1 MAQSAVTSGRTNIR
15 HACQTFAVS
24 QTCFRYQAKASEQNA
39 RIADW
44 LVRLTS
50 AHRDWGFGLCYLYLR
65 NVKGFGWNHKRVY
78 RIYRELELNLRIKPK
93 KRLVRE
99 RPEPLAV
106 PEAINQVWS
115 MDFMHDQ
122 LADGRSFRLFNV
134 LDDFNREGLGIEV
147 DLSLPSARVIRSLEQ
162 IIEWRGKPA
171 VIRCDNGPEYISGAL
186 LSWAQRLGI
195 RVEHIQPGKPQQNA
209 YVERYNRTIRY
220 AWLARTLFDTID
232 QVQDK
237 ATRWLWTYNHERP
250 NMALGGIT
258 PSGKREAGSGKREAG
273 SGKRSGGL
281 GLGRP
286 SLLLCDLLSEH
297 RKDVRARPFASGSL
311 REVLMPLRFPIP
323 HSRQRPTPTVKP
335 LKFSKGAVDI
345 CPMTHDLL
353 NRIDQRTRLAG
364 HNRLALLLF
373 RLGGRQL
380 FGVNVFKVQEVLRRP
395 ELFQVPG
402 LPTEFAGVADVR
414 GRSVPVLDLG
424 LAIGHPERDSHSEN
438 GPGYLVVAEFNRS
451 VQGFLVSGVE
461 RIVNIAVEDIHP
473 PPELGAEAT
482 YLTAVTRFQ
491 GELIQVIDVESVLAD
506 IAKVSKD
513 VQLDP
518 SLQLVAYDRQFQV
531 LVVDDSRVARQQ
543 IRSVLDQL
551 GVSATL
557 LSDGRQALDHL
568 LQVAASGENPA
579 DRYAMVI
586 SDIEMPAMD
595 GYTLT
600 TEIRRTPGL
609 QGLYVLLHTS
619 LSGVFNNAMVEQ
631 VGANAFVAK
640 YSANE
645 LADYVLAR
653 LKVVAEAA

>member
-1 MAQSAVTSGRTNIR
+1 
-15 HACQTFAVS
+15 
-24 QTCFRYQAKASEQNA
+24 
-39 RIADW
+39 
-44 LVRLTS
+44 
-50 AHRDWGFGLCYLYLR
+50 
-65 NVKGFGWNHKRVY
+65 
-78 RIYRELELNLRIKPK
+78 
-93 KRLVRE
+93 
-99 RPEPLAV
+99 
-106 PEAINQVWS
+106 
-115 MDFMHDQ
+115 
-122 LADGRSFRLFNV
+122 
-134 LDDFNREGLGIEV
+134 
-147 DLSLPSARVIRSLEQ
+147 
-162 IIEWRGKPA
+162 
-171 VIRCDNGPEYISGAL
+171 
-186 LSWAQRLGI
+186 
-195 RVEHIQPGKPQQNA
+195 
-209 YVERYNRTIRY
+209 
-220 AWLARTLFDTID
+220 
-232 QVQDK
+232 
-237 ATRWLWTYNHERP
+237 
-250 NMALGGIT
+250 
-258 PSGKREAGSGKREAG
+258 
-273 SGKRSGGL
+273 
-281 GLGRP
+281 
-286 SLLLCDLLSEH
+286 
-297 RKDVRARPFASGSL
+297 
-311 REVLMPLRFPIP
+311 
-323 HSRQRPTPTVKP
+323 
-335 LKFSKGAVDI
+335 
-345 CPMTHDLL
+345 MTHDLL

-424 LAIGHPERDSHSEN
+424 LAIGHPERDSRAEN

-579 DRYAMVI
+579 DRYAW
-586 SDIEMPAMD
+586 
-595 GYTLT
+595 
-600 TEIRRTPGL
+600 
-609 QGLYVLLHTS
+609 
-619 LSGVFNNAMVEQ
+619 
-631 VGANAFVAK
+631 
-640 YSANE
+640 
-645 LADYVLAR
+645 
-653 LKVVAEAA
+653 